1 MKVADVL
8 RKLADIVDQQD
19 NPARP
24 DDKVQNPAELA
35 EVPAGP
41 YGDEVDAPENQDSGA
56 DDDLMVPPLQLK
68 LELLKR
74 AVDVD
79 NIYDDQRADEVHN
92 DTQEDP
98 LAAIKRNAGIDSGAM
113 TAIIHGIA
121 GEDEPLDD

>member
-1 MKVADVL
+1 MNIADIL
-8 RKLADIVDQQD
+8 RKIADIADQQA
-19 NPARP
+19 NPAIP
-24 DDKVQNPAELA
+24 DERIQNPAELD

-41 YGDEVDAPENQDSGA
+41 YGDEVDAPENKDAGA
-56 DDDLMVPPLQLK
+56 DDEVMVPPLQLK

-92 DTQEDP
+92 SQEDP

-113 TAIIHGIA
+113 TAVIHGIA